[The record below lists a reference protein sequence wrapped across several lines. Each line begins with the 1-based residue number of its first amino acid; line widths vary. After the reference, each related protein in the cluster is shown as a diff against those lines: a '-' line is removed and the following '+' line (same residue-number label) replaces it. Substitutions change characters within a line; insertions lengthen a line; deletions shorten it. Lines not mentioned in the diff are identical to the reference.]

1 MNMRSVVVGWL
12 LAGSLG
18 VAQAAIKE
26 DPVTYKAGDT
36 TLKGYVVYDDASSAK
51 RPGIIVVH
59 EWWGITPH
67 IHGEARRLAQQG
79 YTAFVADMFGDGK
92 TADNPKDAGALSG
105 AVMKDPA
112 VMQLRFDAAK
122 NTLATHRTVD
132 ASRIGAEGFCFGG
145 SVVLDMARAGE
156 NLVAV
161 SAFHAGLGADV
172 PPAAPGKVKAK
183 ILVQNG
189 TDDPFIKPDTVTAF
203 KSEMDAAKVDY
214 RYIGYPG
221 AVHAF
226 TNPQATEL
234 GKKFNLPI
242 AYNAQVDKDAKAE
255 SEKFFAQTLK
265 R

>member
-1 MNMRSVVVGWL
+1 
-12 LAGSLG
+12 
-18 VAQAAIKE
+18 
-26 DPVTYKAGDT
+26 
-36 TLKGYVVYDDASSAK
+36 
-51 RPGIIVVH
+51 
-59 EWWGITPH
+59 
-67 IHGEARRLAQQG
+67 
-79 YTAFVADMFGDGK
+79 
-92 TADNPKDAGALSG
+92 
-105 AVMKDPA
+105 
-112 VMQLRFDAAK
+112 MQLRFDAAK